1 MNTTQ
6 TQKANW
12 MIRGA
17 LCIGLA
23 VVLGGCY
30 PSSLSKEEVQI
41 GYHMSPALDSV
52 GKRNVDI
59 WYDDMMVYD
68 INGRMFVNDW
78 RSLWMTDAPSIL
90 SPQPIVNTTAE

>member
-1 MNTTQ
+1 MGKKDDIVGVQPRTGSLSL
-6 TQKANW
+6 A
-12 MIRGA
+12 
-17 LCIGLA
+17 IGKS
-23 VVLGGCY
+23 VKPCV
-30 PSSLSKEEVQI
+30 SKEEVQI